1 MAATSNLVPVDGATA
16 QSLKMAEQTVRV
28 GFIRKVY
35 GILCA
40 QLLLTMAIAFPI
52 SRLGPQFVATQR
64 WLLYV
69 SAVMTLMTI
78 CSMACCRSVTR
89 KFPQNYMLLFV
100 FTGFQGVMVGF
111 ITAMYTWQ
119 SVVVALGMTSVIF
132 FGMTLYACTTKTD
145 FTGLGPYL
153 MGALIA
159 SLGVCFV
166 LGLLTLAGFQ
176 LNAVLMLY
184 DAGMALLF
192 TMYIVYD
199 TQLII
204 GGSHKVKFEV
214 DDYVMGALQLYLD
227 IINLFLHLLK
237 IFGQRK

>member
-1 MAATSNLVPVDGATA
+1 MAATSNLMPVDGEAA
-16 QSLKMAEQTVRV
+16 RSLKMAEQTVRV

-35 GILCA
+35 GILCV
-40 QLLLTMAIAFPI
+40 QLVLTMAIAFPI
-52 SRLGPQFVATQR
+52 GRLGPQFVATHQ

-69 SAVMTLMTI
+69 SAVMTLATI
-78 CSMACCRSVTR
+78 CSMACCRGVTR

-100 FTGFQGVMVGF
+100 FTGCQGVMVGF
-111 ITAMYTWQ
+111 VTAMYTWQ
-119 SVVVALGMTSVIF
+119 SVLLALGMTSVIF

-145 FTGLGPYL
+145 FTGFGPYL

-166 LGLLTLAGFQ
+166 LGVLTWAGFQ
-176 LNAVLMLY
+176 LNGVMMLY

-204 GGSHKVKFEV
+204 GGSHKVQLEV

-227 IINLFLHLLK
+227 IINIFLYLLE